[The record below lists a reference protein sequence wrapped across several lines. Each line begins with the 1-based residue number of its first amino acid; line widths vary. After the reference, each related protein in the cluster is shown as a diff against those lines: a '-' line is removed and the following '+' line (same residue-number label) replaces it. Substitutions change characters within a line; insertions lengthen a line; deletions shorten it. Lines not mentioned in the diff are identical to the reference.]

1 MQHKLCKEGLDF
13 DFFVDLKE
21 DITFIKFVDKN

>member
-1 MQHKLCKEGLDF
+1 MQHKLCKGGLDF

-21 DITFIKFVDKN
+21 DITFHKICG